1 MPLTIW
7 IEIWFD
13 RVMSDKDR
21 QSHREPGDSGNSPPP
36 RRPWLL
42 GARLTL
48 VKLVLVWF
56 LMFWPPRY
64 DSPAAAR
71 RASQPRPAAAA
82 AEKELTLKDDDP
94 WQSGQGGRPPR
105 RSRRRR
111 LGHRHPLPGPLRRS
125 RGRHRGHGRLVHS
138 LMTVCAV
145 STIIILLAVIVAIS
159 TWHPG
164 GWPPL

>member
-13 RVMSDKDR
+13 GVMSDKDR

-71 RASQPRPAAAA
+71 RAGQPRPAAAA

-94 WQSGQGGRPPR
+94 WQSGQGAGRR
-105 RSRRRR
+105 AVAGVGVSAI
-111 LGHRHPLPGPLRRS
+111 GTHSPGR
-125 RGRHRGHGRLVHS
+125 
-138 LMTVCAV
+138 CAGAGV
-145 STIIILLAVIVAIS
+145 VTAAMGAWCIPS
-159 TWHPG
+159 
-164 GWPPL
+164 